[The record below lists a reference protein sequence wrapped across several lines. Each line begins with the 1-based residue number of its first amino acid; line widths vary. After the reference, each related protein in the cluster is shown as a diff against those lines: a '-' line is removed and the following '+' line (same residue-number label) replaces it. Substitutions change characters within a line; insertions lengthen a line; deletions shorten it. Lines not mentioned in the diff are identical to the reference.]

1 MALKKA
7 QVEKVVDSSVAKSI
21 EITQA
26 EADNFY
32 HASNELYDMYVEAAE
47 YVIQNDLFFDIGIP
61 FNLVDT
67 IKKSWESDVHW
78 HIYGAFKFS
87 GGYEGKLLKLLDF
100 EADTPAQIVAT
111 AQEQPEDNQFNEIYE
126 KVVTNFKRLITLDEG
141 TELFN
146 ERYDGWKILFSAPS
160 DDEEKIATSQFL
172 QQCAKEAGFETGFSY
187 LHEVNFNEDGIS
199 DAEGI
204 EYEYW
209 CKNYAW
215 LDMATDEGELATTIT
230 NIMNKQQAI
239 IINPAYTLLFES
251 RGMLSILKKL
261 YPESPYLLEASL
273 QKFSGAVKRKMFGE
287 GEEYSNFKDMY
298 ITASEDSLNARVFFS
313 YEACGLSFMSSESDF
328 IAHTIKS

>member
-1 MALKKA
+1 MDLKKV
-7 QVEKVVDSSVAKSI
+7 QVEKVVDSSVANNI
-21 EITQA
+21 EITQT

-47 YVIQNDLFFDIGIP
+47 HVIENDLFFDLGIP
-61 FNLVDT
+61 FNLVDV

-87 GGYEGKLLKLLDF
+87 GGYDGKALKLLDF
-100 EADTPAQIVAT
+100 EADTPTQLVET
-111 AQEQPEDNQFNEIYE
+111 SQEQPEDNQFNEIYE
-126 KVVTNFKRLITLDEG
+126 KIITNFKRLITLDEG
-141 TELFN
+141 IELFE

-172 QQCAKEAGFETGFSY
+172 QQCAEEAGFETGFSY
-187 LHEVNFNEDGIS
+187 LNEVNFSEDGIS
-199 DAEGI
+199 DSEGV

-215 LDMATDEGELATTIT
+215 LDMATDEGELATDIT
-230 NIMNKQQAI
+230 NIMNNQQAI

-251 RGMLSILKKL
+251 RGMLSVLKEL
-261 YPESPYLLEASL
+261 YPDSPYLLEASL
-273 QKFSGAVKRKMFGE
+273 SEFSGATKRKLFGE
-287 GEEYSNFKDMY
+287 GEEYANFKDMY
-298 ITASEDSLNARVFFS
+298 VEESEDKLNARVFFA
-313 YEACGLSFMSSESDF
+313 YEACGLSFMSAESDF